1 MRLRTGLSMQ
11 HRPLARADLVTGLV
25 LLALGLATAVE
36 SYRMPRLE
44 ERAIDPWTAPGIVP
58 GMLGV
63 IIAVLGIVL
72 ALRSVAAG
80 AFTLNF
86 DTGDDPAE
94 VRAARFRFWLCLGLC
109 LIYAIGLV
117 GRVPF
122 WLATALFVFAFIAAF
137 EWKGSDDRRARAI
150 KLAIAAAIAAAT
162 AIVVPF
168 LFETL
173 FLVRL
178 P

>member
-1 MRLRTGLSMQ
+1 MQ
-11 HRPLARADLVTGLV
+11 RRPLAKADLITGLV
-25 LLALGLATAVE
+25 LLALGVATAIE

-63 IIAVLGIVL
+63 IIAVLGAAL

-80 AFTLNF
+80 AFTATC

-94 VRAARFRFWLCLGLC
+94 VRAAHFRFWLCLGLC
-109 LIYAIGLV
+109 LIYAVGLV
-117 GRVPF
+117 GHTPF
-122 WLATALFVFAFIAAF
+122 WLATLLFVFGFIVAF
-137 EWKGSDDRRARAI
+137 EWKAGDSSRSRRK
-150 KLAIAAAIAAAT
+150 KLAFAAVIAAAT
-162 AIVVPF
+162 AALVPF

>member
-1 MRLRTGLSMQ
+1 MQ
-11 HRPLARADLVTGLV
+11 TRPLARADLVTGLV
-25 LLALGLATAVE
+25 LVALGMATAVE

-44 ERAIDPWTAPGIVP
+44 ERSIDPWTAPGIVP

-63 IIAVLGIVL
+63 IIAVLGIAL
-72 ALRSVAAG
+72 ALRSLAVG
-80 AFTLNF
+80 ALTARAQEGVDLI
-86 DTGDDPAE
+86 E
-94 VRAARFRFWLCLGLC
+94 QRAARFRFVLCLVLC
-109 LIYAIGLV
+109 LVYAIGLV
-117 GRVPF
+117 GHLPF
-122 WLATALFVFAFIAAF
+122 WLATALFVFTFIAAF
-137 EWKGSDDRRARAI
+137 EWKPNDAGRARAI
-150 KLAIAAAIAAAT
+150 KLAIAATIAAAA

>member
-1 MRLRTGLSMQ
+1 MQ
-11 HRPLARADLVTGLV
+11 QRPLARADLVTGLV
-25 LLALGLATAVE
+25 LTALGAVTAIE

-63 IIAVLGIVL
+63 IIALLGIVL

-80 AFTLNF
+80 AFTASF
-86 DTGDDPAE
+86 DAGDDPAE

-117 GRVPF
+117 GHAPF
-122 WLATALFVFAFIAAF
+122 WLATLLFVFAFIAAF
-137 EWKGSDDRRARAI
+137 EWRAGDDRRSRAV
-150 KLAIAAAIAAAT
+150 KLTIAAVVAVVT
-162 AIVVPF
+162 AVVIPF

>member
-1 MRLRTGLSMQ
+1 MQ
-11 HRPLARADLVTGLV
+11 QRPLAKADLITGLV
-25 LLALGLATAVE
+25 LLALGLATTFE

-58 GMLGV
+58 GMLGIV
-63 IIAVLGIVL
+63 IAVLGAAL
-72 ALRSVAAG
+72 ALRSAAAG
-80 AFTLNF
+80 AFAAKF

-109 LIYAIGLV
+109 LIYAVGLV
-117 GRVPF
+117 GHTPF
-122 WLATALFVFAFIAAF
+122 WLATLLFVFSFIAAF
-137 EWKGSDDRRARAI
+137 EWRAGDDTRSRGI
-150 KLAIAAAIAAAT
+150 KLAAAGAVAAAT
-162 AIVVPF
+162 AAFVPF